1 MINTE
6 LYSSRLREK
15 AVILSEKKVLIARLR
30 GSEQERDL
38 TAPANCRGYGRIR
51 HFRFYKHPDWSPDPL
66 PILPAAKALGYEPDV
81 VLRTQVFQIAACNW
95 RCWYCF
101 VDYSRL
107 SADRRV
113 SDYFTTDDLIEMYLE
128 QENRPQVIDLSG
140 GQPDLVPEYLLWMI
154 ESIKKYGLE
163 SEVFLWSDDN
173 LSNRY
178 FWKYLNREQ
187 IRTITSFPMYSRVAC
202 FKGYDEESFSFNTLA
217 PPELF
222 NQQFEIYRDL
232 MREGLDMYAY
242 VTFTAIPHNNL
253 RSAMARFVDKLQ
265 EIHPNL
271 PLRTVPL
278 KIEVFTPTKGR
289 VKQEHETALAFQ
301 HDVHAAWIE
310 ELSKRY
316 SEAERNIPICD
327 VPMRP

>member
-1 MINTE
+1 
-6 LYSSRLREK
+6 
-15 AVILSEKKVLIARLR
+15 
-30 GSEQERDL
+30 
-38 TAPANCRGYGRIR
+38 
-51 HFRFYKHPDWSPDPL
+51 
-66 PILPAAKALGYEPDV
+66 
-81 VLRTQVFQIAACNW
+81 
-95 RCWYCF
+95 
-101 VDYSRL
+101 
-107 SADRRV
+107 
-113 SDYFTTDDLIEMYLE
+113 
-128 QENRPQVIDLSG
+128 
-140 GQPDLVPEYLLWMI
+140 
-154 ESIKKYGLE
+154 
-163 SEVFLWSDDN
+163 
-173 LSNRY
+173 
-178 FWKYLNREQ
+178 
-187 IRTITSFPMYSRVAC
+187 
-202 FKGYDEESFSFNTLA
+202 
-217 PPELF
+217 
-222 NQQFEIYRDL
+222 